1 MNFKANWSVTRTQN
15 LGSKRLIAEV
25 IKSAQT
31 GKARNK
37 FADAKYIQVLL
48 KGENEQ
54 LLVQLLVLELKCIRG
69 DEKETWKRCQLWM
82 MG

>member
-1 MNFKANWSVTRTQN
+1 MNFKANRSVTRTQN

-25 IKSAQT
+25 IKSAQM

-54 LLVQLLVLELKCIRG
+54 PLVQLLVLELKCMRG
-69 DEKETWKRCQLWM
+69 DEKEI
-82 MG
+82 